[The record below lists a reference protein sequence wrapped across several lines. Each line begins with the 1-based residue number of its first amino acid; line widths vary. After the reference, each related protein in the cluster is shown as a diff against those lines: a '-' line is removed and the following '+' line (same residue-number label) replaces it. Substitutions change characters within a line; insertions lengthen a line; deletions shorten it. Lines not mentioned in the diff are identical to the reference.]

1 MKRLLPRVAIAA
13 LCASCA
19 AAFAQPETFAI
30 DNNHTNPSFSYSHFG
45 FSVQTARF
53 NKTSGKIVLDPAA
66 QTGSVDV
73 VIDTTSVDTISPKLN
88 EHLQKPDFFDSA
100 KYPTITFQ
108 STKVVFDGDR
118 PVSIDGNLTVK
129 GVTKPVTL
137 KVTGYK
143 FGTNP
148 FAKKDEIGA
157 NATATVK
164 RSDFGLDL
172 YTPNVSDEVT
182 INIAVE
188 AVAM

>member
-1 MKRLLPRVAIAA
+1 MKRLLPVAIAITLSAPA
-13 LCASCA
+13 LA
-19 AAFAQPETFAI
+19 APETFII

-53 NKTSGKIVLDPAA
+53 NKTSGKIVLDRTAK
-66 QTGSVDV
+66 TGSVEV
-73 VIDTTSVDTISPKLN
+73 VIDTTSIDTISPKLN

-100 KYPTITFQ
+100 KYPTATFQ
-108 STKVVFDGDR
+108 STSVAFDGDR
-118 PVSIDGNLTVK
+118 PVSIDGNLTLK

-143 FGTNP
+143 LGPNP
-148 FAKKDEIGA
+148 LSKKDEVGA

-172 YTPNVSDEVT
+172 YAPNVSDEVT
-182 INIAVE
+182 ISIAVE
-188 AVAM
+188 AAAK